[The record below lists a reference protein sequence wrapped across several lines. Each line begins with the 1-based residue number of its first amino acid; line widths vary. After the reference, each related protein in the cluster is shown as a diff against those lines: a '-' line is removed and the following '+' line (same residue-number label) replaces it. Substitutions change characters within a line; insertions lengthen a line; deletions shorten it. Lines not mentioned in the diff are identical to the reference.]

1 MLTSTSIFNRFL
13 IRTGITPDTSATKRP
28 NIGNFKEANM
38 ASIKIVRPNDFL
50 NRARKIKIYLDGN
63 KIGDTLSNEVKAF
76 EIPSGTHVL
85 NAKIDWCSSNKINFA
100 ISENETMKF
109 ELTDFAHGG
118 RPGGFSILYKILFEP
133 QKYLSLTNL

>member
-1 MLTSTSIFNRFL
+1 
-13 IRTGITPDTSATKRP
+13 
-28 NIGNFKEANM
+28 M

-50 NRARKIKIYLDGN
+50 NRARKLKIYLDGN
-63 KIGDTLSNEVKAF
+63 KIGEISSNEVKAF
-76 EIPSGTHVL
+76 EIPSGTHIL

-109 ELTDFAHGG
+109 ELTYFAHGG

>member
-1 MLTSTSIFNRFL
+1 
-13 IRTGITPDTSATKRP
+13 
-28 NIGNFKEANM
+28 M

-50 NRARKIKIYLDGN
+50 NRARKLKIYLDGN
-63 KIGDTLSNEVKAF
+63 KIGEISSNEVKAF
-76 EIPSGTHVL
+76 EIPSGTHIL